1 MARNR
6 VKGEGSI
13 HQRPNGRW
21 RAQIYIAGER
31 LGYSAETRKEA
42 LDWLLKIRN
51 EVKNGLNVEGSKIFY
66 SDFLDSWLE
75 TKKHQVAEQTWSYY
89 SQLVRDYIK
98 PKLGMYKL
106 RELSTRRIQDFY
118 NHLVV
123 QGVGLR
129 TIEKNHLII
138 HASLNY
144 SLKYG
149 LIPSNPDSF
158 TDPPKPKKKEMKYLN
173 IEEVKKLLQVA
184 KENNNRNYALYY
196 LAIVTGMRQ
205 GELLGLQWKNVDLE
219 RGIITVNQNL
229 KRLPKGNLVFG
240 KPKTKTSIRS
250 ITIGQETIEV
260 LRIHKEM
267 IERERYNESINDL
280 WKEMDMVF
288 PSTIGTPIDP
298 TNLLKKFRQ
307 LLKRVGLP
315 KFRFHDLRHTSA
327 SLMLNNGVDVLVA
340 SRRLGHSRPSITLDV
355 YGHLLSSMQ
364 DSVASKMDELV
375 LHK

>member
-1 MARNR
+1 MGRNR

-13 HQRPNGRW
+13 YQRTNGRW

-31 LGYSAETRKEA
+31 LSYSAKTRTEA

-51 EVKNGLNVEGSKIFY
+51 EVKNGLNVEGSKISY
-66 SDFLDSWLE
+66 CDFLDDWLE
-75 TKKHQVAEQTWSYY
+75 TKKHHVAEQTWSYY
-89 SQLVRDYIK
+89 TQIVRDYIK
-98 PKLGMYKL
+98 PNLGKYKL
-106 RELSTRRIQDFY
+106 RELSTRRIQSFY
-118 NHLVV
+118 NQLVE

-129 TIEKNHLII
+129 TIEKTHSVI
-138 HASLNY
+138 HASLN
-144 SLKYG
+144 SALKYG
-149 LIPSNPDSF
+149 LVISNPDTF
-158 TDPPKPKKKEMKYLN
+158 TDPPKPIKKEMRFLN

-184 KENNNRNYALYY
+184 TEGNDRNYSLYY

-205 GELLGLQWKNVDLE
+205 GELLGLQWKNVDLDK
-219 RGIITVNQNL
+219 GIIKVIQNL

-260 LRIHKEM
+260 LRTHKEM

-298 TNLLKKFRQ
+298 TNLLMKFRQ
-307 LLKRVGLP
+307 LLKKAGLSRI
-315 KFRFHDLRHTSA
+315 RFHDLRHTSA

-340 SRRLGHSRPSITLDV
+340 SRRLGHSKPSITLDV
-355 YGHLLSSMQ
+355 YGHLLSSVQ
-364 DSVASKMDELV
+364 DSVASKMDELL

>member
-1 MARNR
+1 MGRNR

-13 HQRPNGRW
+13 YQRTNGRW

-31 LGYSAETRKEA
+31 LSYSAKTRTEA
-42 LDWLLKIRN
+42 TDWLLKIRN
-51 EVKNGLNVEGSKIFY
+51 EVKNGLNVEGSKICY
-66 SDFLDSWLE
+66 CDFLDDWLE
-75 TKKHQVAEQTWSYY
+75 TKKSQVAEQTWSYY

-106 RELSTRRIQDFY
+106 RELSTRRIQGFY
-118 NHLVV
+118 NHLVK

-129 TIEKNHLII
+129 TIEKNHSII

-144 SLKYG
+144 ALKYG

-158 TDPPKPKKKEMKYLN
+158 TDPPKPEKKEMKYLN

-184 KENNNRNYALYY
+184 KENNDRNYALYY
-196 LAIVTGMRQ
+196 LAIVTGMIQ

-219 RGIITVNQNL
+219 KGIIKVNLNL

-250 ITIGQETIEV
+250 ITIGGETIEV
-260 LRIHKEM
+260 LKNQEKRIE
-267 IERERYNESINDL
+267 IERNDEKVKDL

-298 TNLLKKFRQ
+298 TNILKRFRQ
-307 LLKRVGLP
+307 LLKKAELP
-315 KFRFHDLRHTSA
+315 RLRFHDLRHTSA

-340 SRRLGHSRPSITLDV
+340 SRRLGHAKPSITLDV
-355 YGHLLSSMQ
+355 YGHLLSSAQ
-364 DSVASKMDELV
+364 NYVADKLERLLLV
-375 LHK
+375 